1 LSRPRKRPEVSLPP
15 GCDPAS
21 ILLTFPVAPEHAG
34 QRLDRFIQHRIP
46 RLSRTRA
53 QEVVK
58 ACAYRVDGTRRRAS
72 ERVRAGETVIL
83 VRPAFEE
90 PNVPLY
96 FDVLHEDDAILAID
110 KPAGLPVHPSATYHK
125 GTLTYLLRQQYGKD
139 APQIAHRLDRET
151 SGLILCGRTRAAE
164 RALKID
170 FENRRV
176 SKRYLAIVRGE
187 MPHDAGRIELPMD
200 RAKEGLHILM
210 EVTPDGEGYPSATRY
225 RVLARREGATLV
237 ALAPESGR
245 QHQLRVH
252 LAALGF
258 PIIGDKLYGP
268 EGVQPFLDYIDTGL
282 TDALQ
287 ARLGHPRQALHA
299 YELHF
304 THPKTGEPTTLRS
317 PLSDDLVALWNEP
330 LSEGVF
336 TPVGAC

>member
-1 LSRPRKRPEVSLPP
+1 M
-15 GCDPAS
+15 
-21 ILLTFPVAPEHAG
+21 APEHAG

-58 ACAYRVDGTRRRAS
+58 ACAYRADGTRRRAS

-90 PNVPLY
+90 PNVPRY
-96 FDVLHEDDAILAID
+96 FDVLYEDDAILAVD

-125 GTLTYLLRQQYGKD
+125 NTLTYLLRQQYGDD

-151 SGLILCGRTRAAE
+151 SGLLLCGRTREAE
-164 RALKID
+164 RSLKID
-170 FENRRV
+170 FENRNV

-187 MPHDAGRIELPMD
+187 MPDEAGRIALPMD

-210 EVTPDGEGYPSATRY
+210 EVTPEGEGYPSITRY
-225 RVLARREGATLV
+225 RVLARRDGATLV

-252 LAALGF
+252 LSALGF

-282 TDALQ
+282 TDALLR
-287 ARLGHPRQALHA
+287 RLGHERQALHA
-299 YELHF
+299 YELNF
-304 THPKTGEPTTLRS
+304 THPSTGEPATLRA
-317 PLSDDLVALWNEP
+317 PLSGDLVALWGEP
-330 LSEGVF
+330 LADEVF
-336 TPVGAC
+336 AAVGAC